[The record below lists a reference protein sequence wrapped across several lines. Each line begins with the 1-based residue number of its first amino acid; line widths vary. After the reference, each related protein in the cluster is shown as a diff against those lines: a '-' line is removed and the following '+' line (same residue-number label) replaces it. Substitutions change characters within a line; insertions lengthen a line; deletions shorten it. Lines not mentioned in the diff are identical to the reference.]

1 VTSILES
8 SLFDDDFI
16 LAINDIDP
24 PQFIAAIMQAV
35 NEILSIIHA
44 KIVGQFSA
52 IQLANELANQLQKQ
66 FLGSSLVADDGRLIN
81 ASKHVHDILFKFKG
95 QPPQGPPW
103 GE

>member
-24 PQFIAAIMQAV
+24 PQFVAAIMQAV

-44 KIVGQFSA
+44 KIVGEFRA
-52 IQLANELANQLQKQ
+52 IQIANNLADQAQEQLLGGSLIAN
-66 FLGSSLVADDGRLIN
+66 DGRLVN
-81 ASKHVHDILFKFKG
+81 ASKHVLNPI
-95 QPPQGPPW
+95 
-103 GE
+103 